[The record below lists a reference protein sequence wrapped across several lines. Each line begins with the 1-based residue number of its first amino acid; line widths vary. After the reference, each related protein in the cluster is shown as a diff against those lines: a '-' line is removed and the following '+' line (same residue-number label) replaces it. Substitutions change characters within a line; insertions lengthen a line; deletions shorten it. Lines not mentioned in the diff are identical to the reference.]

1 LVRTA
6 NPGVFRR
13 DTGPGT
19 QQRAILIAS
28 LRDAVPRPYA
38 SISAVIHAL
47 RRKARTIRR
56 RARESSMVAAAFKS
70 ARHPILAQIVPI
82 RRCNLACAYCNEHD
96 ANAGPVPTAEMLD
109 RIDRLAA
116 LGTSTIALSGGE
128 PLLHPDIIEI
138 IRRIRQRGCLAQ
150 VLTNGYL
157 LNPELIGRLNQ
168 AGLDF
173 LQISIDNLKPDD
185 VSRKSLSALDRRL
198 IWLANHATFD
208 VSINSVL
215 GDGIRSPS
223 DAFAVASRAREFGF
237 GITVGLIHDSSG
249 RLLPLSDE
257 HRRVYEEIGG
267 LMRPAFPLGKH
278 DHFQES
284 VVRGNPVRWHCRAG
298 ARYLYVCEDGL
309 VHLCSQQRG
318 YPAIPLEDYTVQH
331 FERESQSHKE
341 CESYCTVS
349 CVHRVAV
356 LDEIRENPMEA
367 IAKIF
372 PASETGGSRCNIPLP
387 ARILA
392 RLFATGRH
400 RRIFSRVALWA
411 LRVK

>member
-1 LVRTA
+1 
-6 NPGVFRR
+6 
-13 DTGPGT
+13 
-19 QQRAILIAS
+19 
-28 LRDAVPRPYA
+28 
-38 SISAVIHAL
+38 
-47 RRKARTIRR
+47 
-56 RARESSMVAAAFKS
+56 MVAAAFKS
-70 ARHPILAQIVPI
+70 TRHPILAQIVPI

-96 ANAGPVPTAEMLD
+96 ANAAPVPTDAILG
-109 RIDRLAA
+109 RIDQLAA

-128 PLLHPDIIEI
+128 PLLHPDVFQI
-138 IRRIRQRGCLAQ
+138 IRRIRQRGCMAQ

-157 LNPELIGRLNQ
+157 LNPELIRKLNQ
-168 AGLDF
+168 AGLDR
-173 LQISIDNLKPDD
+173 LQISIDNLTPDD
-185 VSRKSLSALDRRL
+185 VSRKSLSVLDRRL
-198 IWLANHATFD
+198 DWLARHAMFD
-208 VSINSVL
+208 VSVNSVL
-215 GDGIRSPS
+215 GDGVRNPR
-223 DAFAVASRAREFGF
+223 DASAVARRAREFGF
-237 GITVGLIHDSSG
+237 AVTVGLIHNTSG

-267 LMRPAFPLGKH
+267 LMKPTFPLGKH

-284 VVRGNPVRWHCRAG
+284 VARGNPVSWHCRAG

-318 YPAIPLEDYTVQH
+318 RPAIPLKDYTVQH
-331 FERESQSHKE
+331 IEREFRSHKE

-367 IAKIF
+367 IANIY
-372 PASETGGSRCNIPLP
+372 PASETGGSRRNIPLP

>member
-1 LVRTA
+1 
-6 NPGVFRR
+6 
-13 DTGPGT
+13 
-19 QQRAILIAS
+19 
-28 LRDAVPRPYA
+28 
-38 SISAVIHAL
+38 
-47 RRKARTIRR
+47 
-56 RARESSMVAAAFKS
+56 MVAAAFKS
-70 ARHPILAQIVPI
+70 ATHPILAQIVPV

-96 ANAGPVPTAEMLD
+96 ANAAPVPTADMLG

-128 PLLHPDIIEI
+128 PLLHPDVLQI

-157 LNPELIGRLNQ
+157 LSPELIRKLNQ
-168 AGLDF
+168 AGLDR

-185 VSRKSLSALDRRL
+185 VSRKSLSVLERRL
-198 IWLANHATFD
+198 DWLARQAMFD
-208 VSINSVL
+208 ISINSVL
-215 GDGIRSPS
+215 GDGIRDPR
-223 DAFAVASRAREFGF
+223 DAFAVARRAREFGF
-237 GITVGLIHDSSG
+237 SVTVGLIHDSSG
-249 RLLPLSDE
+249 RILPLSEE

-267 LMRPAFPLGKH
+267 LMKPAFPLGKH

-284 VVRGNPVRWHCRAG
+284 MVRGNPVRWHCRAG

-309 VHLCSQQRG
+309 VHWCSQQRG
-318 YPAIPLEDYTVQH
+318 YPAIPLKEYTVRH
-331 FERESQSHKE
+331 IESEFQSHKD

-367 IAKIF
+367 IARIF
-372 PASETGGSRCNIPLP
+372 PVSGTGETRGGIPLP

-400 RRIFSRVALWA
+400 RRIFSKVALWA